1 MPKAYI
7 TIEDFKAG
15 LDTRRLEVSAAPGS
29 LQVFD
34 NGHINRGGE
43 IVTSKLWATK
53 YTLPAGTFGLSA
65 STTGLY
71 IFGSNPAPGG
81 IPGEVSYQRLQN
93 PDNSPMVRIVDS
105 ESFSGKI
112 YAVAEFADGTSHHF
126 YDGAIVTDWYIGK
139 VRAGHTDLEG
149 FLAELLTDFATE
161 PDMAAVI
168 TSTDTITLTG
178 NLDNVAFDI
187 IGTATNG
194 GNFNDQTITITE
206 TQAATALLPE
216 ITTVRIGGSFDPG
229 DNFSVSIEDN
239 VYGASSVTGAKV
251 SAIQILKNKMYAGA
265 ETDIF
270 FSAVANPAL
279 WRNNTQGS
287 TANAGAGVINVS
299 AQSSI
304 DNPITGLGIY
314 QDNLAILTR
323 NSAQIWNMSADP
335 ASSVLLQVLDNTGTR
350 SPKTVKS
357 FGDLDLFY
365 LSQSGV
371 RSLRARDSSNSASV
385 TDVGTPIDDI
395 LIAQM
400 AGMTET
406 QLRDVPGEI
415 EPTDGRYIVQMPDKQ
430 YVFSYFSSSKISS
443 WSAYVPPVQMTD
455 FATNDGRLYGRA
467 GDVIYLLGG
476 DSDNQFTDQDTT
488 VELPYLDAGGIATWK
503 RWLGLDVVCKGVW
516 DVYVNSNPNRPDAW
530 VKTARITNTT
540 IAKMNLAVQQN
551 SPILKLKFVH
561 QGDGNEARLSKII
574 VHYETKWA
582 G

>member
-43 IVTSKLWATK
+43 IVTSKLWALK
-53 YTLPAGTFGLSA
+53 YLLPAGTFGLAAA
-65 STTGLY
+65 STGLHV
-71 IFGSNPAPGG
+71 FGSTTAPAN
-81 IPGEVSYQRLQN
+81 IPGDISYQRLRN
-93 PDNSPMVRIVDS
+93 PDDSPMVRIVDS
-105 ESFSGKI
+105 QSFSGKI
-112 YAVAEFADGTSHHF
+112 YAVAEFADGTIHHF
-126 YDGAIVTDWYIGK
+126 YDGVIVSDWYIGK
-139 VRAGHTDLEG
+139 VRASHTDLEG
-149 FLAELLTDFATE
+149 FVTELLTDFSTE
-161 PDMAAVI
+161 PGMTAAI
-168 TSTDTITLTG
+168 TAATTITLTG
-178 NLDNVAFDI
+178 NTDNVSFDI
-187 IGTATNG
+187 IGTATDG

-206 TQAATALLPE
+206 TQPAGATDPE
-216 ITTVRIGGSFDPG
+216 ITTVQIGGTFDPG
-229 DNFSVSIEDN
+229 DLFSVSIEDN
-239 VYGASSVTGAKV
+239 IYGASPVTGAAT

-265 ETDIF
+265 DTDLF
-270 FSAVANPAL
+270 FSVVANPAL
-279 WRNNTQGS
+279 WRNNTQGA

-304 DNPITGLGIY
+304 DSPITGLGIY
-314 QDNLAILTR
+314 QNNLAVLMR

-365 LSQSGV
+365 LSESGV

-400 AGMTET
+400 ATMTDV
-406 QLRDVPGEI
+406 QLRDTPGVI

-443 WSAYVPPVQMTD
+443 WSAYAPAMTMSD

-467 GDVIYLLGG
+467 SDIVYLLGG
-476 DSDNQFTDQDTT
+476 DDDDEYTDEDTT

-503 RWLGLDVVCKGVW
+503 RWLGVDIICQGVW
-516 DVYVNSNPNRPDAW
+516 DVYVNTNPNRPDAW

-540 IAKMNLAVQQN
+540 IAKMNLAMQQN

-574 VHYETKWA
+574 IHYETKWA

>member
-400 AGMTET
+400 SGMTET

-476 DSDNQFTDQDTT
+476 DADDEYTSQDTV